1 MCCNGG
7 QTVGSVPFRSKYKYE
22 RKKGCVQGFVPAVEK
37 NTRGEFEKK
46 NDDDDCDKDGGPTV
60 WVPFSRVFGFFR
72 YGSPF
77 PITCVASSGG
87 FQIKITTT
95 TKTTIHYALIAVYSR
110 IAAPEGLC
118 QLNKIRFILLNLG
131 DMVTMLLWYQLPG
144 DAETDTPKGDLNGS
158 FWGGKK
164 YMGMAYKKCGFYMH
178 AEG

>member
-1 MCCNGG
+1 MGAVFESFWFLPVWKPLPNNLC
-7 QTVGSVPFRSKYKYE
+7 
-22 RKKGCVQGFVPAVEK
+22 GFTWRIP
-37 NTRGEFEKK
+37 NQD
-46 NDDDDCDKDGGPTV
+46 N
-60 WVPFSRVFGFFR
+60 
-72 YGSPF
+72 
-77 PITCVASSGG
+77 
-87 FQIKITTT
+87 
-95 TKTTIHYALIAVYSR
+95 KTTIHYALIAVYSR